1 VRLLEYESKQLFSK
15 YNIPL
20 PPSRVIVSP
29 DEIPQ
34 TWIELGEETVV
45 IKAQLPIGGRG
56 KAGLIKLAKSQ
67 GEAQEISQ
75 ELFGKRNLFNKYDI
89 DKLLI
94 EKATNIEKE
103 LYVSITLDPSERKY
117 VAIASP
123 QGGIDIEQ
131 VAKDTPD
138 QVKKFYFAFPNGLT
152 EDLAAE
158 IALSLDLPPKETE
171 QAASIFVSLWKAM
184 WGEDAQLVEINPL
197 IHTGKTLMAVDGKV
211 ILDDNAEF
219 RNKRIRELKSSKF
232 TELEL
237 KAGEAGFSYVQLEGD
252 IGILANGA
260 GLTMALID
268 LLSEKGFQPANFLDV
283 GGGASEEVV
292 FKALDVL
299 VTLAPRAI
307 LINIYGGITRCDEVA
322 KAVVSAQNTFKDLP
336 QLIIRLSGTKEK
348 EGRAILQEAGLKAFE
363 TMQEAVI
370 ALGNL

>member
-1 VRLLEYESKQLFSK
+1 MRLLEYESKQLFAN
-15 YNIPL
+15 YAIPL
-20 PPSRVIVSP
+20 PPSKMITSVN
-29 DEIPQ
+29 EIAQ
-34 TWIELGEETVV
+34 AWEELGEEAVV

-56 KAGLIKLAKSQ
+56 KAGLIKVAKTLD
-67 GEAQEISQ
+67 EAQQIGQ
-75 ELFGKRNLFNKYDI
+75 ELFEKRNLFSKYDI

-94 EKATNIEKE
+94 EKAANIKTE

-123 QGGIDIEQ
+123 SGGVDIEQ
-131 VAKDTPD
+131 VARETPD
-138 QVKKFYFAFPNGLT
+138 LVKKFYFDLPNGLT
-152 EDLAAE
+152 EDLGAE

-171 QAASIFVSLWKAM
+171 QAASIFCSLWKAM
-184 WGEDAQLVEINPL
+184 WEEDAQLVEINPL
-197 IHTGKTLMAVDGKV
+197 VYTGDALLAVDGKV

-219 RNKRIRELKSSKF
+219 RSDLVKKLKPFKF

-237 KAGEAGFSYVQLEGD
+237 KAGDAGFSYVQLDGD

-268 LLSEKGFQPANFLDV
+268 LLSEKGLKSANFLDV
-283 GGGASEEVV
+283 GGGASETVV

-322 KAVVSAQNTFKDLP
+322 KAVVSAQESFKNLP
-336 QLIIRLSGTKEK
+336 PLVIRLSGTKEK
-348 EGRAILQEAGLKAFE
+348 EGRTILQEAGLRAFE
-363 TMQEAVI
+363 TMQEAVD
-370 ALGNL
+370 ALSTL